1 MSLPKIFREELYRGD
16 KWARTVT
23 FTKSGHTW
31 SNQSVSAV
39 IKTAIDGTTV
49 HTLSPSVSVVD
60 TVVTAELS
68 IPGATTAGFDTGEL
82 HMDPSNFCWTLKV
95 IYRDNSNK
103 IWNDLRSND

>member
-39 IKTAIDGTTV
+39 IKTAIDGTIV
-49 HTLSPSVSVVD
+49 HTLTPSVSVAG
-60 TVVTAELS
+60 TVVTATLS
-68 IPGATTAGFDTGEL
+68 IAGATTADFTTGEL
-82 HMDPSNFCWTLKV
+82 HMDVQISDDTVGPITPIKFLIDVKGDIS
-95 IYRDNSNK
+95 
-103 IWNDLRSND
+103 